1 MQECRNSEKWLHVC
15 LALLGVLQVGAVLA
29 TFEMP
34 AQAYVDPGSGYVLLQ
49 VIGSM
54 AIGGLY
60 YVRHR
65 VRKLLASIRGKQ
77 LPEAAVGSKSSADVP
92 PFPEQPDARR

>member
-1 MQECRNSEKWLHVC
+1 MQHCRSSEKRIHLC
-15 LALLGVLQVGAVLA
+15 LVVLGVLQVGAVLA
-29 TFEMP
+29 ALEMP

-77 LPEAAVGSKSSADVP
+77 EPEPMREPRPLAHDPLLPQRPRVD
-92 PFPEQPDARR
+92 R